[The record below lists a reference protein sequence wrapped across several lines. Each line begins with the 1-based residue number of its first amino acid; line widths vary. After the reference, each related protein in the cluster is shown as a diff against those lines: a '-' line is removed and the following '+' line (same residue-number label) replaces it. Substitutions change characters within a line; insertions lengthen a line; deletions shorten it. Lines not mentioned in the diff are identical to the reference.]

1 MFFRFQP
8 GKLNMNNFGNI
19 ANAMASMQV
28 NEEGGYAVP
37 KDMIGKGNEYAQP
50 VVDKPPGGGG
60 GGGKSKLRKHR
71 EQQLAMQKGDYCT
84 KYLMTLHV
92 CYVSPSVLFSS
103 SILLL
108 SIMSSSEK

>member
-1 MFFRFQP
+1 MLFRFQP

-60 GGGKSKLRKHR
+60 GGKSKLRKHR

-84 KYLMTLHV
+84 KCVTFHRL
-92 CYVSPSVLFSS
+92 SS
-103 SILLL
+103 SRVVSYSYPSCGI
-108 SIMSSSEK
+108 IHRPRNEMN